1 MQGDV
6 AVRNEGLKIGK
17 LSVYREKSQ
26 LRKLGLKRLISEL
39 RVSESKRQSQDLM
52 SPWEVIVLSEERLRE
67 LLC

>member
-39 RVSESKRQSQDLM
+39 RVS
-52 SPWEVIVLSEERLRE
+52 
-67 LLC
+67 